1 MFSFDLSMKKI
12 VVDFVV
18 SAGVGGSLVERHLE
32 DLRQVRD
39 ACMGEDSPKERLRL
53 RLRELGLPLNGRRSD
68 DISLRKL
75 SQAMG
80 INLQHENGNRKN
92 RDELVEALVS
102 ALLSEVPV
110 LANFHTSYVEA
121 SLKDLRQVR
130 DGLSGQAEQSG
141 ELQERLCK
149 LKIKDPR
156 DHVVTLTDLSRALK
170 LPVGTSRGG
179 LTKGQHVEQILTALL
194 AEVPAI
200 ASVDNTKTALVDAS
214 VRELLALRDGLA
226 GQASQRQELESRL
239 DQFNVR
245 NRSSDVVTLI
255 DLCISLGMATKQ
267 HGHYMSGGVLKR
279 QIVEFLL
286 RGSLDAAKKA
296 SVDATLQE
304 LRRVRDGVEEH
315 AARRRNLERV
325 LKDVKFQHQGPDVVV
340 LQDLCRVLELPIAKS
355 DGGLTR
361 PELEKQ
367 IVVSLLAEV
376 DDGERKAALVDATL
390 QELRRVRDGVEEHA
404 ARRRN
409 LERVLKDVKF
419 QHQGP
424 DVVVLQDL
432 CRVLELPIAKSDGGL
447 TRPELEKQIVVSLLA
462 EVDDGER
469 KAALVDA
476 TLQELRG
483 VRDGVE
489 EHVARRGKLKRCL
502 KNVRFKDQ
510 GPDVVVLQDLC
521 RALKLPIAKSDSSG
535 GLTRPELEEQI
546 VVSLLAEVVVPSRHV
561 DQSCFGLAME
571 LCRLFDGSQW
581 DVDAAVRQ
589 VCDTKERCLCVG
601 AVLTGTE
608 EENLL
613 GRHQGFEYWVEQL
626 VRLLPGFLQYTRML
640 RDSLPS
646 DVPDTFR
653 VFPTNFVGD
662 RSKDDGLCRGAKCL
676 AFALAVEFCE
686 EQRREKWR
694 KLFGTEDAVK
704 LGSRFCLILE
714 HLAAEDHRAV
724 DDDVPCLDYDRFV
737 YCF

>member
-1 MFSFDLSMKKI
+1 
-12 VVDFVV
+12 
-18 SAGVGGSLVERHLE
+18 
-32 DLRQVRD
+32 
-39 ACMGEDSPKERLRL
+39 MGEDSPKERLRL

-75 SQAMG
+75 SEAMD
-80 INLQHENGNRKN
+80 ISLQHENGNRKKGE
-92 RDELVEALVS
+92 ELVEALIT
-102 ALLSEVPV
+102 ALLREVPV
-110 LANFHTSYVEA
+110 LGNFHESFVEK
-121 SLKDLRQVR
+121 SLRDLRQVR
-130 DGLSGQAEQSG
+130 DGLSGQAEQRG
-141 ELQERLCK
+141 ELQERLRK
-149 LKIKDPR
+149 LKNKDPR

-170 LPVGTSRGG
+170 LPVGTSSGG
-179 LTKGQHVEQILTALL
+179 LSKEKYVEQILTALL

-200 ASVDNTKTALVDAS
+200 ASVDDAKTALVDAS

-245 NRSSDVVTLI
+245 GRSSDVVTLI
-255 DLCISLGMATKQ
+255 DLCRSLGMATKQ
-267 HGHYMSGGVLKR
+267 QGRYMSGGVLKR
-279 QIVEFLL
+279 QMVEFLL

-296 SVDATLQE
+296 SVDTTLQE
-304 LRRVRDGVEEH
+304 LRRVRDGVVEH
-315 AARRRNLERV
+315 AARRGK
-325 LKDVKFQHQGPDVVV
+325 LKRGLKNVGFQHQAPDVVV
-340 LQDLCRVLELPIAKS
+340 LQDLCRALELPNAKS
-355 DGGLTR
+355 DGGGLTR
-361 PELEKQ
+361 PELEEQ
-367 IVVSLLAEV
+367 IIVSLLAEV
-376 DDGERKAALVDATL
+376 KTALVDATL

-404 ARRRN
+404 ARRGK
-409 LERVLKDVKF
+409 LKRCLKNVGF
-419 QHQGP
+419 QHQAP

-432 CRVLELPIAKSDGGL
+432 CRALELPIAKSDGGGL
-447 TRPELEKQIVVSLLA
+447 TRPELEEQIVVSLLA
-462 EVDDGER
+462 EV
-469 KAALVDA
+469 KTALVDA
-476 TLQELRG
+476 TLQELRR

-489 EHVARRGKLKRCL
+489 EHAARRGKLKRCL
-502 KNVRFKDQ
+502 KNVGFQ
-510 GPDVVVLQDLC
+510 HQAPDVVVLQDLC
-521 RALKLPIAKSDSSG
+521 RALELPIAKSDGG

-589 VCDTKERCLCVG
+589 VCDTVQRCACVG

-653 VFPTNFVGD
+653 GFPTNFVGD

-737 YCF
+737 YCCF

>member
-1 MFSFDLSMKKI
+1 
-12 VVDFVV
+12 
-18 SAGVGGSLVERHLE
+18 
-32 DLRQVRD
+32 
-39 ACMGEDSPKERLRL
+39 MGEDSPKERLRL

-80 INLQHENGNRKN
+80 INLQHEDGNRKD

-110 LANFHTSYVEA
+110 LANFHASYVEA
-121 SLKDLRQVR
+121 SLKDLRQIR

-141 ELQERLCK
+141 ELRERLSK
-149 LKIKDPR
+149 LTIKDQR
-156 DHVVTLTDLSRALK
+156 DHVVTLRDLSRSLE
-170 LPVGTSRGG
+170 LPQGSWMS
-179 LTKGQHVEQILTALL
+179 KADYAQQILTALL

-200 ASVDNTKTALVDAS
+200 ASVDDAKTALVDAS
-214 VRELLALRDGLA
+214 LRELLALRDGLA
-226 GQASQRQELESRL
+226 GQASQRQELESKL
-239 DQFNVR
+239 GQFNVR
-245 NRSSDVVTLI
+245 NRGSDVVTLQ
-255 DLCISLGMATKQ
+255 DLFRSLGLATKHAGRYFSQ
-267 HGHYMSGGVLKR
+267 SVLVQ

-296 SVDATLQE
+296 SVDATLQD

-315 AARRRNLERV
+315 AARRGKLEGC
-325 LKDVKFQHQGPDVVV
+325 LKNVKFQHQGPDVVV
-340 LQDLCRVLELPIAKS
+340 LQDLCCALELPIAKS
-355 DGGLTR
+355 DGGGLRR
-361 PELEKQ
+361 PELVEQ

-376 DDGERKAALVDATL
+376 DDGARKAALVDATL

-404 ARRRN
+404 ARRGK
-409 LERVLKDVKF
+409 LEGCLKNVKF

-432 CRVLELPIAKSDGGL
+432 CRALELPIAKSDGGGL
-447 TRPELEKQIVVSLLA
+447 KRSELEQQIVVSLLA
-462 EVDDGER
+462 EV
-469 KAALVDA
+469 KAALVDK
-476 TLQELRG
+476 TLEELRR
-483 VRDGVE
+483 VRDGGRGDAE
-489 EHVARRGKLKRCL
+489 RRKALEKRL
-502 KNVRFKDQ
+502 KNMGFKDQ
-510 GPDVVVLQDLC
+510 GPDVVILADICHALQ
-521 RALKLPIAKSDSSG
+521 LPVAKSDSSG
-535 GLTRPELEEQI
+535 GLKRSELEQQI
-546 VVSLLAEVVVPSRHV
+546 VSTLMAEGVVPCSHV

-589 VCDTKERCLCVG
+589 VCDTVERCVCVG

-608 EENLL
+608 EEDLL
-613 GRHQGFEYWVEQL
+613 GRHQGFEYWVERL

-646 DVPDTFR
+646 DVPNNFR
-653 VFPTNFVGD
+653 VFPTDFVGD

-676 AFALAVEFCE
+676 ALALAVEFCE
-686 EQRREKWR
+686 EKGREQWR
-694 KLFGTEDAVK
+694 KLFGTEDAMK

-714 HLAAEDHRAV
+714 YLAAEDHRAV
-724 DDDVPCLDYDRFV
+724 DDDVPCLDHDKFV

>member
-1 MFSFDLSMKKI
+1 
-12 VVDFVV
+12 
-18 SAGVGGSLVERHLE
+18 
-32 DLRQVRD
+32 
-39 ACMGEDSPKERLRL
+39 MGEDSPKERLRL

-75 SQAMG
+75 SEAMD
-80 INLQHENGNRKN
+80 ISLQHENGNRKKGE
-92 RDELVEALVS
+92 ELVEALIT
-102 ALLSEVPV
+102 ALLREVPV
-110 LANFHTSYVEA
+110 LGNFHESFVEK
-121 SLKDLRQVR
+121 SLRDLRQVR
-130 DGLSGQAEQSG
+130 DGLSGQAEQRG
-141 ELQERLCK
+141 ELQERLRK
-149 LKIKDPR
+149 LKNKDPR

-170 LPVGTSRGG
+170 LPVGTSSGG
-179 LTKGQHVEQILTALL
+179 LSKEKYVEQILTALL

-200 ASVDNTKTALVDAS
+200 ASVDDAKTALVDAS

-245 NRSSDVVTLI
+245 GRSSDVVTLI
-255 DLCISLGMATKQ
+255 DLCRSLGMATKQ
-267 HGHYMSGGVLKR
+267 QGRYMSGGVLKR
-279 QIVEFLL
+279 QMVEFLL

-296 SVDATLQE
+296 SVDTTLQE

-315 AARRRNLERV
+315 AARRGK
-325 LKDVKFQHQGPDVVV
+325 LKRGLKNVGFQRQAPDVVV
-340 LQDLCRVLELPIAKS
+340 LQDLCRALELPIAKS
-355 DGGLTR
+355 DGGGLTR
-361 PELEKQ
+361 PELEEQ
-367 IVVSLLAEV
+367 IIVSLLAEV
-376 DDGERKAALVDATL
+376 KTALVDATL

-404 ARRRN
+404 ARRGK
-409 LERVLKDVKF
+409 LKRCLKNVGF
-419 QHQGP
+419 QHQAP

-432 CRVLELPIAKSDGGL
+432 CRALELPIAKSDGGGL
-447 TRPELEKQIVVSLLA
+447 TRPELEEQIVVSLLA
-462 EVDDGER
+462 EV
-469 KAALVDA
+469 KTALVDA
-476 TLQELRG
+476 TLQELRR

-489 EHVARRGKLKRCL
+489 EHAARRGKLKRCL
-502 KNVRFKDQ
+502 KNVGFQ
-510 GPDVVVLQDLC
+510 HQAPDVVVLQDLC
-521 RALKLPIAKSDSSG
+521 RALELPIAKSDGG

-589 VCDTKERCLCVG
+589 VCDTVQRCACVG

-653 VFPTNFVGD
+653 GFPTNFVGD

-737 YCF
+737 YCCF

>member
-1 MFSFDLSMKKI
+1 
-12 VVDFVV
+12 
-18 SAGVGGSLVERHLE
+18 
-32 DLRQVRD
+32 
-39 ACMGEDSPKERLRL
+39 MGEDSPKERLRL

-75 SQAMG
+75 SEAMD
-80 INLQHENGNRKN
+80 ISLQHENGNRKKGE
-92 RDELVEALVS
+92 ELVEALIT
-102 ALLSEVPV
+102 ALLREVPV
-110 LANFHTSYVEA
+110 LGNFHESFVEK
-121 SLKDLRQVR
+121 SLRDLRQVR
-130 DGLSGQAEQSG
+130 DGLSGQAEQRG
-141 ELQERLCK
+141 ELQERLRK
-149 LKIKDPR
+149 LKNKDPR

-170 LPVGTSRGG
+170 LPVGTSSGG
-179 LTKGQHVEQILTALL
+179 LSKEKYVEQILTALL

-200 ASVDNTKTALVDAS
+200 ASVDDAKTALVDAS

-245 NRSSDVVTLI
+245 GRSSDVVTLI
-255 DLCISLGMATKQ
+255 DLCRSLGMATKQ
-267 HGHYMSGGVLKR
+267 QGRYMSGGVLKR
-279 QIVEFLL
+279 QMVEFLL

-296 SVDATLQE
+296 SVDTTLQE

-315 AARRRNLERV
+315 AARRGK
-325 LKDVKFQHQGPDVVV
+325 LKRGLKNVGFQHQAPDVVV
-340 LQDLCRVLELPIAKS
+340 LQDLCRALELPIAKS
-355 DGGLTR
+355 DGGGLTR
-361 PELEKQ
+361 PELEEQ
-367 IVVSLLAEV
+367 IIVSLLAEV
-376 DDGERKAALVDATL
+376 KTALVDATL

-404 ARRRN
+404 ARRGK
-409 LERVLKDVKF
+409 LKRCLKNVGF
-419 QHQGP
+419 QHQAP

-432 CRVLELPIAKSDGGL
+432 CRALELPIAKSDGGGL
-447 TRPELEKQIVVSLLA
+447 TRPELEEQIVVSLLA
-462 EVDDGER
+462 EV
-469 KAALVDA
+469 KTALVDA
-476 TLQELRG
+476 TLQELRR

-489 EHVARRGKLKRCL
+489 EHAARRGKLKRCL
-502 KNVRFKDQ
+502 KNVGFQ
-510 GPDVVVLQDLC
+510 HQAPDVVVLQDLC
-521 RALKLPIAKSDSSG
+521 RALELPIAKSDGG

-589 VCDTKERCLCVG
+589 VCDTVQRCACVG

-653 VFPTNFVGD
+653 GFPTNFVGD

-737 YCF
+737 YCCF

>member
-1 MFSFDLSMKKI
+1 
-12 VVDFVV
+12 
-18 SAGVGGSLVERHLE
+18 
-32 DLRQVRD
+32 
-39 ACMGEDSPKERLRL
+39 MGEDSPEERLRL
-53 RLRELGLPLNGRRSD
+53 RLRELGLPVNGRRSD

-80 INLQHENGNRKN
+80 INLQHENGNRKVK
-92 RDELVEALVS
+92 DDLVEALVS

-110 LANFHTSYVEA
+110 LANFHASYVEA
-121 SLKDLRQVR
+121 SLKDLRQIR
-130 DGLSGQAEQSG
+130 DSLSGQAEQSG
-141 ELQERLCK
+141 ELRERLSK
-149 LKIKDPR
+149 LSIKDQR
-156 DHVVTLTDLSRALK
+156 DHVVTLRDLSRSLE
-170 LPVGTSRGG
+170 LPLGSSMRKVDYV
-179 LTKGQHVEQILTALL
+179 QQILTALL

-200 ASVDNTKTALVDAS
+200 ASVDDAKTALVDAS
-214 VRELLALRDGLA
+214 LRELLALRDGLA

-245 NRSSDVVTLI
+245 GRSSDVVTLI
-255 DLCISLGMATKQ
+255 DLCRSLGMATKQ
-267 HGHYMSGGVLKR
+267 QGRYMSGGVLKR

-296 SVDATLQE
+296 SVDTTLQE

-315 AARRRNLERV
+315 AARRGK
-325 LKDVKFQHQGPDVVV
+325 LKRCLKNVGFQHQAPDVVV
-340 LQDLCRVLELPIAKS
+340 LQDLCRALELPIAKS
-355 DGGLTR
+355 DGGGLTR
-361 PELEKQ
+361 PELEEQ
-367 IVVSLLAEV
+367 IIVSLLAEV
-376 DDGERKAALVDATL
+376 KTALVDATL

-404 ARRRN
+404 ARR
-409 LERVLKDVKF
+409 
-419 QHQGP
+419 
-424 DVVVLQDL
+424 
-432 CRVLELPIAKSDGGL
+432 
-447 TRPELEKQIVVSLLA
+447 
-462 EVDDGER
+462 
-469 KAALVDA
+469 
-476 TLQELRG
+476 
-483 VRDGVE
+483 
-489 EHVARRGKLKRCL
+489 GKLKTRL
-502 KNVRFKDQ
+502 KVIGFKDQ
-510 GPDVVVLQDLC
+510 APDVVVLQDLC
-521 RALKLPIAKSDSSG
+521 RALELPIAKSDG
-535 GLTRPELEEQI
+535 GALTRPELEEQI

-589 VCDTKERCLCVG
+589 VCDTVQRCACVG

-676 AFALAVEFCE
+676 AFALAAEFCE

>member
-1 MFSFDLSMKKI
+1 
-12 VVDFVV
+12 
-18 SAGVGGSLVERHLE
+18 
-32 DLRQVRD
+32 
-39 ACMGEDSPKERLRL
+39 MGEDSPKERLRL

-75 SQAMG
+75 SEAMD
-80 INLQHENGNRKN
+80 ISLQHENGNRKKGE
-92 RDELVEALVS
+92 ELVEALIT
-102 ALLSEVPV
+102 ALLREVPV
-110 LANFHTSYVEA
+110 LGNFHESFVEK
-121 SLKDLRQVR
+121 SLRDLRQVR
-130 DGLSGQAEQSG
+130 DGLSGQAEQRG
-141 ELQERLCK
+141 ELQERLRK
-149 LKIKDPR
+149 LKNKDPR

-170 LPVGTSRGG
+170 LPVGTSSGG
-179 LTKGQHVEQILTALL
+179 LSKEKYVEQILTALL

-200 ASVDNTKTALVDAS
+200 ASVDDAKTALVDAS

-245 NRSSDVVTLI
+245 GRSSDVVTLI
-255 DLCISLGMATKQ
+255 DLCRSLGMATKQ
-267 HGHYMSGGVLKR
+267 QGRYMSGGVLKR
-279 QIVEFLL
+279 QMVEFLL

-296 SVDATLQE
+296 SVDTTLQE

-315 AARRRNLERV
+315 AARRGK
-325 LKDVKFQHQGPDVVV
+325 LKRGLKNVGFQHQAPDVVV
-340 LQDLCRVLELPIAKS
+340 LQDLCRALELPIAKS
-355 DGGLTR
+355 DGGGLTR
-361 PELEKQ
+361 PELEEQ
-367 IVVSLLAEV
+367 IIVSLLAEV
-376 DDGERKAALVDATL
+376 KTALVDATL

-404 ARRRN
+404 ARRGK
-409 LERVLKDVKF
+409 LKRCLKNVGF
-419 QHQGP
+419 QHQAP

-432 CRVLELPIAKSDGGL
+432 CRALELPIAKSDGGGL
-447 TRPELEKQIVVSLLA
+447 TRPELEEQIVVSLLA
-462 EVDDGER
+462 EV
-469 KAALVDA
+469 KTALVDA
-476 TLQELRG
+476 TLQELRR

-489 EHVARRGKLKRCL
+489 EHAARRGKLKRCL
-502 KNVRFKDQ
+502 KNVGFQ
-510 GPDVVVLQDLC
+510 HQAPDVVVLQDLC
-521 RALKLPIAKSDSSG
+521 RALELPIAKSDGG

-589 VCDTKERCLCVG
+589 VCDTVQRCACVG

-653 VFPTNFVGD
+653 GFPTNFA
-662 RSKDDGLCRGAKCL
+662 RSGVSCL
-676 AFALAVEFCE
+676 APKTL
-686 EQRREKWR
+686 
-694 KLFGTEDAVK
+694 
-704 LGSRFCLILE
+704 
-714 HLAAEDHRAV
+714 
-724 DDDVPCLDYDRFV
+724 
-737 YCF
+737 

>member
-1 MFSFDLSMKKI
+1 
-12 VVDFVV
+12 
-18 SAGVGGSLVERHLE
+18 
-32 DLRQVRD
+32 
-39 ACMGEDSPKERLRL
+39 MGEDSPEERLRL
-53 RLRELGLPLNGRRSD
+53 RLRELGLPVNGRRSD

-80 INLQHENGNRKN
+80 INLQHENGNRKVK
-92 RDELVEALVS
+92 DDLVEALVS

-110 LANFHTSYVEA
+110 LANFHASYVEA
-121 SLKDLRQVR
+121 SLKDLRQIR
-130 DGLSGQAEQSG
+130 DSLSGQAEQSG
-141 ELQERLCK
+141 ELRERLSK
-149 LKIKDPR
+149 LSIKDQR
-156 DHVVTLTDLSRALK
+156 DHVVTLRDLSRSLE
-170 LPVGTSRGG
+170 LPLGSSMRKVDYV
-179 LTKGQHVEQILTALL
+179 QQILTALL

-200 ASVDNTKTALVDAS
+200 ASVDDAKTALVDAS
-214 VRELLALRDGLA
+214 LRELLALRDGLA

-245 NRSSDVVTLI
+245 GRSSDVVTLI

-390 QELRRVRDGVEEHA
+390 QELR
-404 ARRRN
+404 
-409 LERVLKDVKF
+409 
-419 QHQGP
+419 
-424 DVVVLQDL
+424 
-432 CRVLELPIAKSDGGL
+432 
-447 TRPELEKQIVVSLLA
+447 
-462 EVDDGER
+462 
-469 KAALVDA
+469 
-476 TLQELRG
+476 G
-483 VRDGVE
+483 VRHGVE

-561 DQSCFGLAME
+561 DQSCFGLSME

-646 DVPDTFR
+646 DVPDAFR

-662 RSKDDGLCRGAKCL
+662 RSKDDGLCRGAKPRL
-676 AFALAVEFCE
+676 AF
-686 EQRREKWR
+686 R
-694 KLFGTEDAVK
+694 KENPQIADRGFSCRNQDFGLKTPQK
-704 LGSRFCLILE
+704 QLSG
-714 HLAAEDHRAV
+714 
-724 DDDVPCLDYDRFV
+724 
-737 YCF
+737 

>member
-1 MFSFDLSMKKI
+1 M
-12 VVDFVV
+12 
-18 SAGVGGSLVERHLE
+18 
-32 DLRQVRD
+32 
-39 ACMGEDSPKERLRL
+39 
-53 RLRELGLPLNGRRSD
+53 
-68 DISLRKL
+68 RKL
-75 SQAMG
+75 
-80 INLQHENGNRKN
+80 KN
-92 RDELVEALVS
+92 
-102 ALLSEVPV
+102 
-110 LANFHTSYVEA
+110 
-121 SLKDLRQVR
+121 
-130 DGLSGQAEQSG
+130 
-141 ELQERLCK
+141 
-149 LKIKDPR
+149 KDPR

-170 LPVGTSRGG
+170 LPVGTSSGG
-179 LTKGQHVEQILTALL
+179 LSKEKYVEQILTALL

-200 ASVDNTKTALVDAS
+200 ASVDDAKTALVDAS

-245 NRSSDVVTLI
+245 GRSSDVVTLI
-255 DLCISLGMATKQ
+255 DLCRSLGMATKQ
-267 HGHYMSGGVLKR
+267 QGRYMSGGVLKR
-279 QIVEFLL
+279 QMVEFLL

-296 SVDATLQE
+296 SVDTTLQE

-315 AARRRNLERV
+315 AARRGK
-325 LKDVKFQHQGPDVVV
+325 LKRGLKNVGFQHQAPDVVV
-340 LQDLCRVLELPIAKS
+340 LQDLCRALELPIAKS
-355 DGGLTR
+355 DGGGLTR
-361 PELEKQ
+361 PELEEQ
-367 IVVSLLAEV
+367 IIVSLLAEV
-376 DDGERKAALVDATL
+376 KTALVDATL

-404 ARRRN
+404 ARR
-409 LERVLKDVKF
+409 
-419 QHQGP
+419 
-424 DVVVLQDL
+424 
-432 CRVLELPIAKSDGGL
+432 
-447 TRPELEKQIVVSLLA
+447 
-462 EVDDGER
+462 
-469 KAALVDA
+469 
-476 TLQELRG
+476 
-483 VRDGVE
+483 
-489 EHVARRGKLKRCL
+489 GKLKRCL
-502 KNVRFKDQ
+502 KNVGFQ
-510 GPDVVVLQDLC
+510 HQAPDVVVLQDLC
-521 RALKLPIAKSDSSG
+521 RALELPIAKSDGG

-589 VCDTKERCLCVG
+589 VCDTVQRCACVG

-653 VFPTNFVGD
+653 GFPTNFVGD

-737 YCF
+737 YCCF

>member
-1 MFSFDLSMKKI
+1 
-12 VVDFVV
+12 
-18 SAGVGGSLVERHLE
+18 
-32 DLRQVRD
+32 
-39 ACMGEDSPKERLRL
+39 
-53 RLRELGLPLNGRRSD
+53 
-68 DISLRKL
+68 
-75 SQAMG
+75 
-80 INLQHENGNRKN
+80 
-92 RDELVEALVS
+92 
-102 ALLSEVPV
+102 
-110 LANFHTSYVEA
+110 
-121 SLKDLRQVR
+121 
-130 DGLSGQAEQSG
+130 
-141 ELQERLCK
+141 
-149 LKIKDPR
+149 
-156 DHVVTLTDLSRALK
+156 
-170 LPVGTSRGG
+170 
-179 LTKGQHVEQILTALL
+179 
-194 AEVPAI
+194 
-200 ASVDNTKTALVDAS
+200 
-214 VRELLALRDGLA
+214 
-226 GQASQRQELESRL
+226 
-239 DQFNVR
+239 
-245 NRSSDVVTLI
+245 
-255 DLCISLGMATKQ
+255 MATKQ
-267 HGHYMSGGVLKR
+267 QGRYMSGGVLKR

-296 SVDATLQE
+296 SVDTTLQE

-315 AARRRNLERV
+315 AARRGK
-325 LKDVKFQHQGPDVVV
+325 LKRCLKNVGFQHQAPDVVV
-340 LQDLCRVLELPIAKS
+340 LQDLCRALELPIAKS
-355 DGGLTR
+355 DGGGLTR
-361 PELEKQ
+361 PELEEE

-376 DDGERKAALVDATL
+376 DYGA
-390 QELRRVRDGVEEHA
+390 
-404 ARRRN
+404 
-409 LERVLKDVKF
+409 
-419 QHQGP
+419 
-424 DVVVLQDL
+424 
-432 CRVLELPIAKSDGGL
+432 
-447 TRPELEKQIVVSLLA
+447 
-462 EVDDGER
+462 R

-489 EHVARRGKLKRCL
+489 EHAARRGKLKRCLKKVGFQHQAPDVVVLQDLCSALELPIAKSDSSGGLARPELEEQIVVSLLAEVDYGARKAALVDATLQELRGVRDGVEEHAARRGKLKRCL
-502 KNVRFKDQ
+502 KNVGFQ
-510 GPDVVVLQDLC
+510 HQAPDVVVLQDLC
-521 RALKLPIAKSDSSG
+521 RALELPIAKSDGG

-546 VVSLLAEVVVPSRHV
+546 VVSLLAEVVVPSCHV

-589 VCDTKERCLCVG
+589 VCDTVQRCACVG

-626 VRLLPGFLQYTRML
+626 VRLVPGFLQYTRML

-724 DDDVPCLDYDRFV
+724 DDDVPCLDYYRFV

>member
-1 MFSFDLSMKKI
+1 
-12 VVDFVV
+12 
-18 SAGVGGSLVERHLE
+18 
-32 DLRQVRD
+32 
-39 ACMGEDSPKERLRL
+39 MGEDSPKERLRL

-75 SQAMG
+75 SEAMD
-80 INLQHENGNRKN
+80 ISLQHENGNRKKGE
-92 RDELVEALVS
+92 ELVEALIT
-102 ALLSEVPV
+102 ALLREVPV
-110 LANFHTSYVEA
+110 LGNFHESFVEK
-121 SLKDLRQVR
+121 SLRDLRQVR
-130 DGLSGQAEQSG
+130 DGLSGQAEQRG
-141 ELQERLCK
+141 ELQERLRK
-149 LKIKDPR
+149 LKNKDPR

-170 LPVGTSRGG
+170 LPVGTSSGG
-179 LTKGQHVEQILTALL
+179 LSKEKYVEQILTALL

-200 ASVDNTKTALVDAS
+200 ASVDDAKTALVDAS

-245 NRSSDVVTLI
+245 GRSSDVVTLI
-255 DLCISLGMATKQ
+255 DLCRSLGMATKQ
-267 HGHYMSGGVLKR
+267 QGRYMSGGVLKR
-279 QIVEFLL
+279 QMVEFLL

-296 SVDATLQE
+296 SVDTTLQE

-315 AARRRNLERV
+315 AARRGK
-325 LKDVKFQHQGPDVVV
+325 LKRGLKNVGFQHQAPDVVV
-340 LQDLCRVLELPIAKS
+340 LQDLCRALELPIAKS
-355 DGGLTR
+355 DGGGLTR
-361 PELEKQ
+361 PELEEQ
-367 IVVSLLAEV
+367 IIVSLLADV
-376 DDGERKAALVDATL
+376 KTALVDATL

-404 ARRRN
+404 ARRGK
-409 LERVLKDVKF
+409 LKRCLKNVGF
-419 QHQGP
+419 QHQAP

-432 CRVLELPIAKSDGGL
+432 CRALELPIAKSDGGGL
-447 TRPELEKQIVVSLLA
+447 TRPELEEQIVVSLLA
-462 EVDDGER
+462 EV
-469 KAALVDA
+469 KTALVDA
-476 TLQELRG
+476 TLQELRR

-489 EHVARRGKLKRCL
+489 EHAARRGKLKRCL
-502 KNVRFKDQ
+502 KNVGFQ
-510 GPDVVVLQDLC
+510 HQAPDVVVLQDLC
-521 RALKLPIAKSDSSG
+521 RALELPIAKSDGG

-589 VCDTKERCLCVG
+589 VCDTVQRCACVG

-653 VFPTNFVGD
+653 GFPTNFVGD

-737 YCF
+737 YCCF

>member
-1 MFSFDLSMKKI
+1 
-12 VVDFVV
+12 
-18 SAGVGGSLVERHLE
+18 
-32 DLRQVRD
+32 
-39 ACMGEDSPKERLRL
+39 MGEDSPEERLRL
-53 RLRELGLPLNGRRSD
+53 RLRELGLPVNGRRSD

-80 INLQHENGNRKN
+80 INLQHENGNRKVK
-92 RDELVEALVS
+92 DDLVEALVS

-110 LANFHTSYVEA
+110 LANFHASYVEA
-121 SLKDLRQVR
+121 SLKDLRQIR
-130 DGLSGQAEQSG
+130 DSLSGQAEQSG
-141 ELQERLCK
+141 ELRERLSK
-149 LKIKDPR
+149 LSIKDQR
-156 DHVVTLTDLSRALK
+156 DHVVTLRDLSRSLE
-170 LPVGTSRGG
+170 LPLGSSMKKVDYV
-179 LTKGQHVEQILTALL
+179 QQILTALL

-200 ASVDNTKTALVDAS
+200 ASVDDAKTALVDAS
-214 VRELLALRDGLA
+214 LRELLALRDGLA

-245 NRSSDVVTLI
+245 GRSSDVVTLI
-255 DLCISLGMATKQ
+255 DLCRSLGMATKQ
-267 HGHYMSGGVLKR
+267 QGRYMSGGVLKR

-296 SVDATLQE
+296 SVDTTLQE

-315 AARRRNLERV
+315 AARR
-325 LKDVKFQHQGPDVVV
+325 
-340 LQDLCRVLELPIAKS
+340 
-355 DGGLTR
+355 
-361 PELEKQ
+361 
-367 IVVSLLAEV
+367 
-376 DDGERKAALVDATL
+376 
-390 QELRRVRDGVEEHA
+390 
-404 ARRRN
+404 
-409 LERVLKDVKF
+409 
-419 QHQGP
+419 
-424 DVVVLQDL
+424 
-432 CRVLELPIAKSDGGL
+432 
-447 TRPELEKQIVVSLLA
+447 
-462 EVDDGER
+462 
-469 KAALVDA
+469 
-476 TLQELRG
+476 
-483 VRDGVE
+483 
-489 EHVARRGKLKRCL
+489 GKLKRCL
-502 KNVRFKDQ
+502 KNVGFQ
-510 GPDVVVLQDLC
+510 HQAPDVVVLQDLC
-521 RALKLPIAKSDSSG
+521 RALELPIAKSDGG

-589 VCDTKERCLCVG
+589 VCDTVQRCACVG

-686 EQRREKWR
+686 EQRREKWC